1 MRWETFWD
9 VSCRSL
15 KLSGVF
21 GDLKMTGVDISIPRC
36 FESLRGSRGVRR
48 KGEIRE
54 TRTMDDLYLRER
66 PVP

>member
-1 MRWETFWD
+1 
-9 VSCRSL
+9 
-15 KLSGVF
+15 
-21 GDLKMTGVDISIPRC
+21 MTGVDISIPRC

-66 PVP
+66 PGNINIGNFYAENFPNLFRDLAEVPAI